1 MIKKMLD
8 ITEKL
13 LFVVVAIFLVFII
26 LLTFNAS
33 LNEMKDRVMGEG
45 NLEFLVY
52 LTAAGFI
59 VTYFLK
65 RLLIWEVHLSLG
77 NPKKRRRKR

>member
-1 MIKKMLD
+1 MIKQMLD

-13 LFVVVAIFLVFII
+13 LFVVVAIFFVFII

-77 NPKKRRRKR
+77 NPKKRRRQR

>member
-77 NPKKRRRKR
+77 NPKKRRRQR